1 MGPVL
6 NMNPWVVLA
15 EVQVYVEAHVKAHVK
30 GHAEAHAEV
39 YMLKCM
45 LKHMVQALDEAHV
58 EEVYST
64 FVVDMEVGIHIR
76 VKHTFLHVNIHGNN

>member
-15 EVQVYVEAHVKAHVK
+15 EVQVYVEAHVK

-45 LKHMVQALDEAHV
+45 LKRLTKLLAHV

-76 VKHTFLHVNIHGNN
+76 VKHTILHVNIHGNN

>member
-15 EVQVYVEAHVKAHVK
+15 EVQVYVKAHVK

-39 YMLKCM
+39 YILKCM
-45 LKHMVQALDEAHV
+45 LKRLTELMLKNCIVHLLLIWKLA
-58 EEVYST
+58 Y
-64 FVVDMEVGIHIR
+64 
-76 VKHTFLHVNIHGNN
+76 

>member
-15 EVQVYVEAHVKAHVK
+15 EVQVYVEAHVAHVK
-30 GHAEAHAEV
+30 EHAEV

-45 LKHMVQALDEAHV
+45 LN
-58 EEVYST
+58 
-64 FVVDMEVGIHIR
+64 HILKR
-76 VKHTFLHVNIHGNN
+76 LMKLKLKKCIVHLLLIWKLAYILE